1 MRILHVVPTYL
12 PAVRYGGPIFAVH
25 SLCGALV
32 SRGHEVEVYTTN
44 VDGPNNIPGSSGAT
58 VNLDGVLVRYF
69 ACNFLRRL
77 YWAPSLAQA
86 LREKIG
92 SFDVVHIHTVYL
104 WPTWVAART
113 ARRVQ
118 VPYLIS
124 PRGMLVKELIARR
137 NRFIKSA
144 WLKLIERSNL
154 EQAAVIHVTSELEA
168 KELSRF
174 EWQLPKVVSVSNG
187 VEDPETT
194 SRAMLS
200 KDVEKLVDGPPYV
213 LFLGRLSWKKGLDRL
228 LNAFALT
235 SHAKLVIAGTDDEGL
250 VPKLSQMVDDL
261 KIGGRVHF
269 LPRTLL
275 GADKEHLFA
284 AAQVFILP
292 SYSENFGNTVLEAM
306 RRGLP
311 VIVTPEVGAAEI
323 VLKSQ
328 AGIVAD
334 GDPHSLSRAISQ
346 LTDNAVAARQMGQT
360 GKRFVSKNYGWPV
373 IAEQME
379 RLYESIRVP
388 EVVSSKNPIDHQHGW
403 SR

>member
-25 SLCGALV
+25 SLCRALV

-92 SFDVVHIHTVYL
+92 GFDVAHLHSVYL

-113 ARRVQ
+113 ARRAQ
-118 VPYLIS
+118 VPYLVS

-174 EWQLPKVVSVSNG
+174 EWQLPKVVSVCNG
-187 VEDPETT
+187 VADPETT
-194 SRAMLS
+194 SRAMIS

-235 SHAKLVIAGTDDEGL
+235 NHAKLVIAGNDEEGL
-250 VPKLSQMVDDL
+250 VPRLLQMVDDL
-261 KIGGRVHF
+261 KIAGRVHF
-269 LPRTLL
+269 LSRTIL
-275 GADKEHLFA
+275 GADKEQLFA

-346 LTDNAVAARQMGQT
+346 LTDNAVAARQNGSNRQALCIKKLWLACYCRAN
-360 GKRFVSKNYGWPV
+360 GEAVREY
-373 IAEQME
+373 
-379 RLYESIRVP
+379 
-388 EVVSSKNPIDHQHGW
+388 
-403 SR
+403 

>member
-25 SLCGALV
+25 SLCRALV

-113 ARRVQ
+113 ARRAQ

-144 WLKLIERSNL
+144 WLMLIERSNL
-154 EQAAVIHVTSELEA
+154 EQAAVIHVTSKLEA

-200 KDVEKLVDGPPYV
+200 KDVENLVDGPPYV

-235 SHAKLVIAGTDDEGL
+235 NHAKLVIAGNDEEGL
-250 VPKLSQMVDDL
+250 VPRLLQMVDDL

-269 LPRTLL
+269 LSRTIL

-292 SYSENFGNTVLEAM
+292 SHSENFGNTVLEAM

-323 VLKSQ
+323 VLESH
-328 AGIVAD
+328 AGIVAN
-334 GDPHSLSRAISQ
+334 GDPRSLSHAISQ
-346 LTDNAVAARQMGQT
+346 VTDNAAVAREMGQT
-360 GKRFVSKNYGWPV
+360 AERFVSKKYGWPI

-379 RLYESIRVP
+379 RLYESVR
-388 EVVSSKNPIDHQHGW
+388 NP
-403 SR
+403 RP